1 MQTMRMCC
9 RKMRTI
15 LAAVDQSHHAHDVM
29 SRAAE
34 LAVLLR
40 NDLVVLSVISSDPMK
55 QFNIVEEQN
64 RFASL
69 HRELIFKHFPEN
81 SLAVEPHSGTGGV
94 YKYGTAG
101 VRIQSLILSGNVVD
115 KICECADEV
124 NADIVLVGSRGLG
137 NIGSLVLGSVSERV
151 VHKCTRSVLVV
162 KGERLEGQV
171 WRLKSLG
178 ILNHSARCV
187 VICPTENLQLTFLLV
202 RNCRPGNPFEGFFG
216 LFQRSDDHSS
226 A

>member
-1 MQTMRMCC
+1 
-9 RKMRTI
+9 MRTI

-40 NDLVVLSVISSDPMK
+40 NDLVVLSVVSSDPMK
-55 QFNIVEEQN
+55 QFSIVEEQN
-64 RFASL
+64 RLSSF

-81 SLAVEPHSGTGGV
+81 SLAVEPHDGTGGA

-101 VRIQSLILSGNVVD
+101 VRIQSRILSGNVVD
-115 KICECADEV
+115 KICECAGEV

-151 VHKCTRSVLVV
+151 VHKCPRSVLVV
-162 KGERLEGQV
+162 KGERGEG
-171 WRLKSLG
+171 
-178 ILNHSARCV
+178 A
-187 VICPTENLQLTFLLV
+187 E
-202 RNCRPGNPFEGFFG
+202 FEGIPSEHRAG
-216 LFQRSDDHSS
+216 TSRV
-226 A
+226 

>member
-1 MQTMRMCC
+1 LP
-9 RKMRTI
+9 KMRTI

-40 NDLVVLSVISSDPMK
+40 NDLVVLSVINSDPMK

-81 SLAVEPHSGTGGV
+81 SLSVEPHNGTGGA

-101 VRIQSLILSGNVVD
+101 VRIQSRILSGNVVD
-115 KICECADEV
+115 KICECSEEV

-162 KGERLEGQV
+162 KGERLEGPDWQGISTTQ
-171 WRLKSLG
+171 KSG
-178 ILNHSARCV
+178 AAR
-187 VICPTENLQLTFLLV
+187 I
-202 RNCRPGNPFEGFFG
+202 
-216 LFQRSDDHSS
+216 
-226 A
+226 

>member
-1 MQTMRMCC
+1 
-9 RKMRTI
+9 MRTI

-34 LAVLLR
+34 LAVVLP

-101 VRIQSLILSGNVVD
+101 VRIQSRILSGNVVD
-115 KICECADEV
+115 KICERE
-124 NADIVLVGSRGLG
+124 
-137 NIGSLVLGSVSERV
+137 SVTGFLLRQYRT
-151 VHKCTRSVLVV
+151 C
-162 KGERLEGQV
+162 RL
-171 WRLKSLG
+171 RLSKNPVTDSLG
-178 ILNHSARCV
+178 QCCRQDLR
-187 VICPTENLQLTFLLV
+187 V
-202 RNCRPGNPFEGFFG
+202 RG
-216 LFQRSDDHSS
+216 
-226 A
+226 

>member
-1 MQTMRMCC
+1 
-9 RKMRTI
+9 MRTI

-55 QFNIVEEQN
+55 QSSIVEEQN

-81 SLAVEPHSGTGGV
+81 SLSVEPHNGTGGV
-94 YKYGTAG
+94 YRYGTSG
-101 VRIQSLILSGNVVD
+101 VRVQSRILTGNVVD
-115 KICECADEV
+115 KICGCAEEI

-151 VHKCTRSVLVV
+151 VHKCQRSVMVV
-162 KGERLEGQV
+162 KGEMLEAPDWEGLSTGHKAG
-171 WRLKSLG
+171 R
-178 ILNHSARCV
+178 AR
-187 VICPTENLQLTFLLV
+187 
-202 RNCRPGNPFEGFFG
+202 
-216 LFQRSDDHSS
+216 

>member
-1 MQTMRMCC
+1 MH
-9 RKMRTI
+9 TI

-55 QFNIVEEQN
+55 QSSIVEEQN
-64 RFASL
+64 RLASF

-81 SLAVEPHSGTGGV
+81 SLSVEPHNGTGGV
-94 YKYGTAG
+94 YRYGTVG
-101 VRIQSLILSGNVVD
+101 VRVQSRILAGNVVD
-115 KICECADEV
+115 KICGCAEEV

-151 VHKCTRSVLVV
+151 VHKCPRSVLVV
-162 KGERLEGQV
+162 KGERLDTPEWEGLSTKH
-171 WRLKSLG
+171 RAG
-178 ILNHSARCV
+178 ATR
-187 VICPTENLQLTFLLV
+187 
-202 RNCRPGNPFEGFFG
+202 
-216 LFQRSDDHSS
+216 

>member
-1 MQTMRMCC
+1 
-9 RKMRTI
+9 MRTI

-94 YKYGTAG
+94 YKYG
-101 VRIQSLILSGNVVD
+101 
-115 KICECADEV
+115 
-124 NADIVLVGSRGLG
+124 
-137 NIGSLVLGSVSERV
+137 SERV

-162 KGERLEGQV
+162 KGERLEGQD
-171 WRLKSLG
+171 WQGLSSGQKSG
-178 ILNHSARCV
+178 ASRV
-187 VICPTENLQLTFLLV
+187 
-202 RNCRPGNPFEGFFG
+202 
-216 LFQRSDDHSS
+216 
-226 A
+226 

>member
-1 MQTMRMCC
+1 MKGLLP
-9 RKMRTI
+9 KMRTI

-34 LAVLLR
+34 LAVVLR

-69 HRELIFKHFPEN
+69 HRELTFKHFPEN
-81 SLAVEPHSGTGGV
+81 SLAVEPHSGTAGV

-101 VRIQSLILSGNVVD
+101 VRIHSRILSGNVVAQT
-115 KICECADEV
+115 CECADEV

-137 NIGSLVLGSVSERV
+137 NIGSLVLGSVCERV

-162 KGERLEGQV
+162 KGQRLEGPD
-171 WRLKSLG
+171 WTGLS
-178 ILNHSARCV
+178 
-187 VICPTENLQLTFLLV
+187 
-202 RNCRPGNPFEGFFG
+202 NPQKTGTVKI
-216 LFQRSDDHSS
+216 
-226 A
+226 